1 VFFHGDPVEELVRS
15 NARRFSI
22 RFDAASAEARTR
34 RIAVTLASASE
45 LEAARCTVL
54 AAGHTFE
61 SQVAT
66 EEDGYAEFVRIRFA
80 EFQSKLASGVLTQD
94 DFWGAQGVLMYRRMW
109 ADLGGTPE
117 GMEGMLKFFRSQHYK
132 RLPTTRIS
140 SLLYADLLTNAD
152 RTIKKSDVMD
162 VQLLPVAIPISH
174 YVLTDAN
181 MVDRIQ
187 RRGIDAAWGTKVYSM
202 RTADA
207 LLAELQ
213 QTA

>member
-1 VFFHGDPVEELVRS
+1 
-15 NARRFSI
+15 
-22 RFDAASAEARTR
+22 
-34 RIAVTLASASE
+34 
-45 LEAARCTVL
+45 
-54 AAGHTFE
+54 
-61 SQVAT
+61 
-66 EEDGYAEFVRIRFA
+66 
-80 EFQSKLASGVLTQD
+80 
-94 DFWGAQGVLMYRRMW
+94 
-109 ADLGGTPE
+109 
-117 GMEGMLKFFRSQHYK
+117 MLKFFRSQHYK